1 MPLIYVVSV
10 QLCVLTFLII
20 HEIVSDLAVWQS
32 SSPGNRMTLLQKG
45 RGHHVRV
52 LLGRLVPLLLH
63 HERLLQGHL
72 DQRALIPFAQAVW
85 DRARGEVNEHP
96 TLLLSTL
103 PTPVLE
109 A

>member
-1 MPLIYVVSV
+1 
-10 QLCVLTFLII
+10 
-20 HEIVSDLAVWQS
+20 
-32 SSPGNRMTLLQKG
+32 MTLLQKG
-45 RGHHVRV
+45 RGHHLVHVRV

-96 TLLLSTL
+96 SLLLSTL